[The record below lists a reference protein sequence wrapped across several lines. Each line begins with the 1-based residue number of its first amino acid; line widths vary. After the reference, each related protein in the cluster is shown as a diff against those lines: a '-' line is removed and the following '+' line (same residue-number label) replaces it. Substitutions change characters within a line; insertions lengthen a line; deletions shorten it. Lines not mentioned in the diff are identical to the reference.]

1 MDAEVEVG
9 LTQPCCPARPP
20 RPRRNLRRIPPPRI
34 PTGEGWASHQ
44 QRTGV
49 RPLRTAELCL
59 SELVWDGYLQAPN
72 SRVRV
77 RLLGWILVIVRRVVV
92 VAWVRCE
99 IFVSLVELC
108 GGGQTEQVC
117 PCYIYSRPGLTS
129 MSMSYVPSSITY

>member
-1 MDAEVEVG
+1 M
-9 LTQPCCPARPP
+9 
-20 RPRRNLRRIPPPRI
+20 
-34 PTGEGWASHQ
+34 
-44 QRTGV
+44 
-49 RPLRTAELCL
+49 

-108 GGGQTEQVC
+108 GGADRTSV
-117 PCYIYSRPGLTS
+117 PMLHLLPTRLTS